1 MWNEKTNSPRSGKD
15 AGADFVYYQFWNV
28 ITSSRTWVARDRWLT
43 TTHQSKS
50 TLFFEFTAPKFGSFG
65 ISS

>member
-28 ITSSRTWVARDRWLT
+28 ITSSRAWVARDSDWQKTGFLRCARMTRDGWVD
-43 TTHQSKS
+43 
-50 TLFFEFTAPKFGSFG
+50 
-65 ISS
+65 

>member
-28 ITSSRTWVARDRWLT
+28 ITSSRAWVARDSDW
-43 TTHQSKS
+43 QKING
-50 TLFFEFTAPKFGSFG
+50 AGG
-65 ISS
+65 